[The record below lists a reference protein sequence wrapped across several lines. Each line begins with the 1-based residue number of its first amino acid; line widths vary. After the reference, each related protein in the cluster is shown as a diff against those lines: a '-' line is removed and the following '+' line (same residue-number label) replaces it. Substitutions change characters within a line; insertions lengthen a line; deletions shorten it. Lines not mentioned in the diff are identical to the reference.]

1 MSFNL
6 YKFKKIGTPSHNLY
20 FTLIFLESYHHPLQ
34 QADINGAE
42 DELLVRSKAED
53 SKNSWLVLEQ
63 WIFFLVSG
71 EEQGL
76 CMTEENIQAFASD
89 HDPRA
94 VFYWFVFLVFFVH
107 QKGDHSD
114 EYGQAAKG
122 DQDTICHS

>member
-1 MSFNL
+1 M
-6 YKFKKIGTPSHNLY
+6 
-20 FTLIFLESYHHPLQ
+20 
-34 QADINGAE
+34 
-42 DELLVRSKAED
+42 VRSKAED

-94 VFYWFVFLVFFVH
+94 VFNVLDRLKKDLQLEKVAFYKSFTSQVQNRSFHLT
-107 QKGDHSD
+107 
-114 EYGQAAKG
+114 YGF
-122 DQDTICHS
+122 